1 MAMAVAVDTA
11 QCKDNFLP
19 VVDEGEE
26 YEIMSETGVMYEMED
41 IEEMV
46 FAEIRKIL
54 KARQRPFTESICK
67 SLHKAKGLTR
77 SKHDSNTDTVHAG
90 FWEDF
95 RLEVSW

>member
-1 MAMAVAVDTA
+1 MAVDTA
-11 QCKDNFLP
+11 QCKNIFLP

-41 IEEMV
+41 IKEMV

-54 KARQRPFTESICK
+54 KARQRPFTESICIA
-67 SLHKAKGLTR
+67 LQKAKRLIR
-77 SKHDSNTDTVHAG
+77 STIATYTDTVHAG
-90 FWEDF
+90 LWRDF